1 MLMDLEFLMEKS
13 LHGSHYQ
20 NHTRQVSTMIE
31 RCDFYSDDEYQAALD
46 WEEEMDRY
54 EQAMLEE
61 QAGEQE

>member
-1 MLMDLEFLMEKS
+1 
-13 LHGSHYQ
+13 
-20 NHTRQVSTMIE
+20 MIE